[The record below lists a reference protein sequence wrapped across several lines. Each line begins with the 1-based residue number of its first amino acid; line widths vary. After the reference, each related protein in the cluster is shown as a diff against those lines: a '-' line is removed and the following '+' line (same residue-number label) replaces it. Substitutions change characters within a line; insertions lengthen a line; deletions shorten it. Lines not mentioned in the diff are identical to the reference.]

1 MKKIIVT
8 VYLVFGILQGV
19 IGSTQNT
26 PAMRAIFNIASSF
39 NWYQNINN
47 GKLPE
52 NWLSLIE
59 SGCIPPQA
67 LADAREYCDLEN
79 RYSFVSF
86 PKVFEAWGDEMRI
99 LVIANQ
105 PGGEGDMQKKPGRFI
120 IVETPEGEIRTRRY
134 TEAALKGLFAR
145 NGYDLADYTFDTP
158 SLGKRTPKT
167 SPGANPSPKTGD
179 SEVPA
184 GNAADLRA
192 LQKTVESK
200 KPSAFPNLWMV
211 GVAIF
216 LASVIGYVIRLR
228 RSKTPQ

>member
-19 IGSTQNT
+19 IGSTRST
-26 PAMRAIFNIASSF
+26 PATRAIFNMSSSF
-39 NWYQNINN
+39 HLYQNINN
-47 GKLPE
+47 GKLPG
-52 NWLSLIE
+52 NWPSLIE

-67 LADAREYCDLEN
+67 LADAREYCDIEN
-79 RYSFVSF
+79 RYSFVLF
-86 PKVFEAWGDEMRI
+86 PKAFEAWGDEMRI

-105 PGGEGDMQKKPGRFI
+105 PGDEGDIQKKPGRFI

-134 TEAALKGLFAR
+134 TEATLKKIFAR

-158 SLGKRTPKT
+158 SPGKRMPKT
-167 SPGANPSPKTGD
+167 SPGLNPPPKTGD

-184 GNAADLRA
+184 SNAEDLRV
-192 LQKTVESK
+192 LQKTAEPK
-200 KPSAFPNLWMV
+200 RPSAFPHLWMV

-216 LASVIGYVIRLR
+216 LASVMGYVICQR
-228 RSKTPQ
+228 RSKSL